1 MGAFEIVTIV
11 VVGIAVAGVLAYLIY
26 KKVKGESAG
35 CDCGSCGACPHCGA
49 CKPAAHKKSTAKT
62 ARAQIKKRKFIPFG
76 LLTEPDLPPY
86 VIHMS
91 FRPKRTK

>member
-62 ARAQIKKRKFIPFG
+62 ARAQIKS
-76 LLTEPDLPPY
+76 
-86 VIHMS
+86 VSS
-91 FRPKRTK
+91 FHLGF

>member
-49 CKPAAHKKSTAKT
+49 CKPDAHKKEHGKNGTGAD
-62 ARAQIKKRKFIPFG
+62 KKA
-76 LLTEPDLPPY
+76 
-86 VIHMS
+86 
-91 FRPKRTK
+91 